1 MKCTR
6 AKAGR
11 VIERSIY
18 APYYERNRTNKEKKE
33 QLYRRRQAIA
43 EHPFGTIKR
52 QWGFSYILTKQGIN
66 RASADVGFI
75 FTAYNIRRIINI
87 LGQDLLKEYLRI
99 LASLFLTITAF
110 FRRKISRLGTFLFQ
124 DIICPAHIQL
134 SLKSL

>member
-1 MKCTR
+1 M
-6 AKAGR
+6 
-11 VIERSIY
+11 
-18 APYYERNRTNKEKKE
+18 
-33 QLYRRRQAIA
+33 
-43 EHPFGTIKR
+43 KR

-110 FRRKISRLGTFLFQ
+110 FKRKISRLGTFLFQ
-124 DIICPAHIQL
+124 DIICPVQIQL
-134 SLKSL
+134 SLKSLWIDLKNFRSKRFLDRLPL